1 MRTKLVLK
9 LENLTEEEATAYL
22 YSHATNSKSLLLSNK
37 EIAELMGISVDY
49 LLFLFESISN
59 KVNSP
64 VYYSD

>member
-22 YSHATNSKSLLLSNK
+22 YSHATNSKSLLLSNE
-37 EIAELMGISVDY
+37 EIANLMEISVEH
-49 LLFLFESISN
+49 LLSLFESISN